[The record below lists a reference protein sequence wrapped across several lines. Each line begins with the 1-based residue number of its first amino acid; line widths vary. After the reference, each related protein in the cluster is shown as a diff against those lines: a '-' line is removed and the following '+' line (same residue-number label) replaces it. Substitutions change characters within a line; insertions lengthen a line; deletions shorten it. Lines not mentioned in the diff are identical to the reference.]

1 MACPYS
7 GLFIFNHA
15 GKKSARE
22 KVNYF
27 WAQTDGTK
35 DGRLATWYQRL
46 VDEYKDQR
54 PSFGCCRNFPSG
66 ATETSLTPFGKA
78 VVVILPPG
86 QRIQISVG
94 GSGVA
99 STWMRLSCDQ

>member
-1 MACPYS
+1 MACSYS

-35 DGRLATWYQRL
+35 DGRLATRYQRL
-46 VDEYKDQR
+46 FAERMSQR
-54 PSFGCCRNFPSG
+54 PVHGCSRNFPSG
-66 ATETSLTPFGKA
+66 ATETSFAPSGKG

-99 STWMRLSCDQ
+99 STWMR